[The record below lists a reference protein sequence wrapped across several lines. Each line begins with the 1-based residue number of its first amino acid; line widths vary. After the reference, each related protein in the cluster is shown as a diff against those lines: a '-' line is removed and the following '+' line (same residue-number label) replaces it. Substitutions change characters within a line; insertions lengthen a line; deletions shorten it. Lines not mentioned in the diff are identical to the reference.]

1 MAAGVPRL
9 LKLLNTRETWTP
21 RSVSDRKIYDAA
33 VREVG
38 GKWECRRWV
47 EERKYLQLAVPLQ
60 GEKMC
65 HTYPSLLSYSRTL
78 KAHCGCVN
86 AIAFSNSGSLM
97 ATGGDDKKVLLWP
110 VDEFRSTIQPI
121 GKYHGHVSNIFSVSF
136 DSTDRKFFSLK
147 NGATRCG
154 NDGLLLHYD
163 VEYSAVPITS
173 ALKGPSKTAIDVVL
187 AHEEAA
193 LKLSICPATVK
204 LFDTRCA
211 DQLQGQIKTPG
222 IRQNSVNFN
231 PVADR
236 LFLTSDDKGGVLLH
250 DLRLVKRHWKEPSSA
265 TLSPVRKLRRGSAS
279 ARPADIPSALLSTN
293 GGIVIN
299 RYIGAI
305 IHRWYPTLYTP
316 SSPDPV
322 CVLKTTSEGA
332 HGFKSVATVKTG
344 AFGGMDD
351 VYFLSGSDD
360 FRAYGWR
367 LPSAVDMERGA
378 KTGPE
383 VEGGNEV
390 VYVSGEKQ
398 VKPMEVNEA
407 CFVLKGHRSIVNSV
421 VHHPTRPMVATAG
434 VEKTIRMFSPFPFE
448 ANGDQKTRERA
459 RSTSHLN
466 PLLTL
471 QMMLHDEEDESIE
484 EDLRTLTFFDLLL
497 AEDEAR
503 DTLWGPATD
512 QDSSG
517 DESDGESE
525 MFWNRFTL
533 ETDASTDGIWVAN
546 SSGADVNDAEEQ
558 HELPDD
564 SDEALETLAQMGDQS
579 TSPDPIRRPR
589 RKRRR
594 GIDGDMYFS
603 TDTSSSDEGEV
614 QSSDI
619 DLSDS
624 QLMHLLREDDK
635 YTSEKERQRPKE
647 QMQPGIGR
655 SQQERERA
663 GVMNAYREAVLRDS
677 EMEKREWIVED
688 ENRRVGGQVGY

>member
-1 MAAGVPRL
+1 MAGGVPRL

-21 RSVSDRKIYDAA
+21 RSVSDRKVYDAA

-38 GKWECRRWV
+38 GQWECR
-47 EERKYLQLAVPLQ
+47 
-60 GEKMC
+60 
-65 HTYPSLLSYSRTL
+65 RTL

-86 AIAFSNSGSLM
+86 AVAFSNSGSLM
-97 ATGGDDKKVLLWP
+97 ATGGDDKKILLWP

-136 DSTDRKFFSLK
+136 DSTDRKFFS
-147 NGATRCG
+147 CG

-193 LKLSICPATVK
+193 LKLSICPGNDSLVLTASQDSTVK

-265 TLSPVRKLRRGSAS
+265 TPSPVRKFTTQLRRGSAT
-279 ARPADIPSALLSTN
+279 ARPADIPSAVWSHD
-293 GGIVIN
+293 G

-322 CVLKTTSEGA
+322 CVLKTTSDGA

-367 LPSAVDMERGA
+367 LPSAVEMERGA
-378 KTGPE
+378 KTGAE

-398 VKPMEVNEA
+398 VKPMEINEA

-448 ANGDQKTRERA
+448 ANGDQKTCERA

-512 QDSSG
+512 QDSSD
-517 DESDGESE
+517 DESEGESE
-525 MFWNRFTL
+525 IFWNRFTM
-533 ETDASTDGIWVAN
+533 ETDTSTDGIWMAN
-546 SSGADVNDAEEQ
+546 SSGASMNDAGEQ
-558 HELPDD
+558 HELPED
-564 SDEALETLAQMGDQS
+564 SDDALETLAQMGDQ
-579 TSPDPIRRPR
+579 RYC
-589 RKRRR
+589 KRDYR
-594 GIDGDMYFS
+594 
-603 TDTSSSDEGEV
+603 SS
-614 QSSDI
+614 
-619 DLSDS
+619 
-624 QLMHLLREDDK
+624 
-635 YTSEKERQRPKE
+635 
-647 QMQPGIGR
+647 R
-655 SQQERERA
+655 S
-663 GVMNAYREAVLRDS
+663 
-677 EMEKREWIVED
+677 
-688 ENRRVGGQVGY
+688 